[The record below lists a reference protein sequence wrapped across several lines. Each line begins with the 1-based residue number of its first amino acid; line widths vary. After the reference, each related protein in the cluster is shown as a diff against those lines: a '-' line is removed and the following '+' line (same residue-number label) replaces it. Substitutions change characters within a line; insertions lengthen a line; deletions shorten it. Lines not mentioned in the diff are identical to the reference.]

1 VTSAVN
7 VFSTISLDELMQG
20 LSISGYLFRKEDIVN
35 IFNYVDVDKSGA
47 LDFAEVKQLI
57 CSVIRCHLKC
67 IVFTVFHAHIS
78 VDRKKLKCD
87 CLFLS
92 DP

>member
-1 VTSAVN
+1 LRCEGFEKDLQLVTSAVN

-57 CSVIRCHLKC
+57 CSVIR
-67 IVFTVFHAHIS
+67 
-78 VDRKKLKCD
+78 
-87 CLFLS
+87 
-92 DP
+92 